1 MAKSRTRL
9 IRANRSINE
18 DAKMSHARVV
28 NEVLLQPWFLPQK
41 AAFAIHGLVPTDFR
55 KKMGYYFE
63 DYGCMI
69 CKVESG
75 YHSNGMCVRC
85 CQLVRKRLAHSVAR
99 RSESGRR
106 PRLDLAMF
114 RQERIAKKLLS
125 KFSDR
130 AHTSQRRSVELPAKY
145 NPVYAALAA
154 RSKSSE

>member
-1 MAKSRTRL
+1 MAKSHTKL
-9 IRANRSINE
+9 IQANRTTNE
-18 DAKMSHARVV
+18 DAKMSHACVV

-41 AAFAIHGLVPTDFR
+41 AAFAILGLVPIDFR

-63 DYGCMI
+63 DYGCII

-75 YHSNGMCVRC
+75 HHSNGMCVRC
-85 CQLVRKRLAHSVAR
+85 CQLVRERLAHSVAR

-114 RQERIAKKLLS
+114 RQERIAKKLLT
-125 KFSDR
+125 KFSER
-130 AHTSQRRSVELPAKY
+130 AHTPRRRSAELPAKY

-154 RSKSSE
+154 RSKSSV

>member
-1 MAKSRTRL
+1 MAKSQTRL
-9 IRANRSINE
+9 IQAKGSINK

-41 AAFAIHGLVPTDFR
+41 AAFAILGLVPIDFR

-75 YHSNGMCVRC
+75 HHSNGMCVRC
-85 CQLVRKRLAHSVAR
+85 CQLVRQRLAHSVAR

-114 RQERIAKKLLS
+114 RQERIAKKLLT
-125 KFSDR
+125 KFSER
-130 AHTSQRRSVELPAKY
+130 AHTPRRRSAELPAKY

-154 RSKSSE
+154 RSKSSV